1 MVHVRW
7 RKRGVRS
14 RSRDRARVVMSWA
27 LGAVTVG
34 VVALGNG
41 QSAAACECAVIPD
54 DQRIANADAIFTGRL
69 IDVITPSEMA
79 DPARFVFAVDEV
91 FKGDVFA
98 QQSIVT
104 ASSGASCGLEISGPG
119 PFVVF
124 ARAESD
130 GITAGAVKG
139 EFYSGLCSG
148 TGPLA
153 SGVLPANFGLGSP
166 PRPGTSPIENN
177 GGPPNGSGRMSP
189 AIWIAIAAGVVVAVT
204 VGGLAARG
212 RSRSVTSMQHAAGR
226 RPDSEHY

>member
-1 MVHVRW
+1 
-7 RKRGVRS
+7 
-14 RSRDRARVVMSWA
+14 MSWA

-41 QSAAACECAVIPD
+41 QSAAACECAVFPD

-69 IDVITPSEMA
+69 IDVITPSEME
-79 DPARFVFAVDEV
+79 DPARFVFAVDGV

-104 ASSGASCGLEISGPG
+104 ASSDASCGLDISGPG

-130 GITAGAVKG
+130 
-139 EFYSGLCSG
+139 ELYSDSCSG

-153 SGVLPANFGLGSP
+153 SGVLPANFGVGSP
-166 PRPGTSPIENN
+166 PKPGASRI
-177 GGPPNGSGRMSP
+177 GGPSNVEQLPF
-189 AIWIAIAAGVVVAVT
+189 WIAIAAGVVAAAT
-204 VGGLAARG
+204 VGGLAAFG
-212 RSRSVTSMQHAAGR
+212 LSRLMQHAAGR
-226 RPDSEHY
+226 HPDSERY